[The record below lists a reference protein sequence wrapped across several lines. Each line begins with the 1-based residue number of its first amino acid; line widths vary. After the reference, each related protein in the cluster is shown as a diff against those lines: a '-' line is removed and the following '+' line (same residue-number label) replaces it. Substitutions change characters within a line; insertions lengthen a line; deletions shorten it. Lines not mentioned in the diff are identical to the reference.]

1 MVSPL
6 LIFLALI
13 IVLPFLDSWWQHLP
27 HLLLTAVLLISI
39 ATLAPNR
46 TPSLHWSTIP
56 VPGELED
63 LVAWTPGAAGDAED
77 TDLGE
82 GIEDDVG
89 EKKFVEV
96 LDI

>member
-13 IVLPFLDSWWQHLP
+13 IALPFLDSWWQHLP
-27 HLLLTAVLLISI
+27 QLLLTAVLLISI
-39 ATLAPNR
+39 ATWAPNR
-46 TPSLHWSTIP
+46 VPSLHWSTIP

-63 LVAWTPGAAGDAED
+63 LVAWTPGAAGDAEVR
-77 TDLGE
+77 LGE
-82 GIEDDVG
+82 GIEDVYD